1 MTAGQLTDK
10 GAIWFEKITTGLKQY
25 ADVRLVMDDKKALA
39 HFKSLKKE
47 YGAENAF
54 ADFYYFRLDPDAR
67 EMVDELLDE
76 EERSY
81 LELIAPASDE
91 AEEEIIFPLSDKLLK
106 IIVKLNAE
114 EMLFST
120 IYFVQPDP
128 DGRARTSWWGNYE
141 NEYICFRDRQDV
153 HTGSAV

>member
-1 MTAGQLTDK
+1 MTTAELQDK
-10 GAIWFEKITTGLKQY
+10 GAIWFARITDGLKQY
-25 ADVRLVMDDKKALA
+25 ADVKLVMDEKKAFA

-47 YGAENAF
+47 YGAENAY

-67 EMVDELLDE
+67 EMVEELLDE

-81 LELIAPASDE
+81 LGLIAPAPDE
-91 AEEEIIFPLSDKLLK
+91 TEKEIIFPLSDRLLK
-106 IIVKLNAE
+106 ILVKLNAA

-128 DGRARTSWWGNYE
+128 AGRARTSWWGNYE
-141 NEYICFRDRQDV
+141 KEYICFRDRQD
-153 HTGSAV
+153 T